1 MSHEIFDPKKYKPTG
16 HFADREI
23 RTFARHVKSN
33 VLDEKEA
40 MEVWGLNERQMSQL
54 KAELTA
60 AGYIVEKKDEPKEP
74 DKATTQ
80 SLKPVAPVS
89 VANPSPTE

>member
-1 MSHEIFDPKKYKPTG
+1 MSDETFDPKKYKPTG

-23 RTFARHVKSN
+23 RTFAHHVKGN

-40 MEVWGLNERQMSQL
+40 MEVWGLNERQIPQL

-80 SLKPVAPVS
+80 PLKTVAPIP
-89 VANPSPTE
+89 APTE